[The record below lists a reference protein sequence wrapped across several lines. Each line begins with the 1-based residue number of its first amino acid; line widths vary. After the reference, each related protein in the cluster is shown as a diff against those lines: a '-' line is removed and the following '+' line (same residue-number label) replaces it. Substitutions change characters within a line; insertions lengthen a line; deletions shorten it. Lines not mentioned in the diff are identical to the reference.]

1 MQSGDKV
8 FYVDFTDGIK
18 EVTFV
23 EEWEYGCSYIRDGK
37 ESSYQAEDARLFTT
51 IDLAREF
58 IRKSKRLY
66 IKSNEDRVMIMD
78 ILKESNPGRYA
89 IDNPDS
95 ILNMVLDM
103 AKLEGIGIDDI
114 KSVADSILI
123 CDEQKFISKLEKCFK

>member
-8 FYVDFTDGIK
+8 FYVDYTSAIK
-18 EVTFV
+18 ELIFV
-23 EEWEYGCSYIRDGK
+23 ESWEYGWSYIRDGI
-37 ESSYQAEDARLFTT
+37 ESYQVDDNRLFTT

-58 IRKSKRLY
+58 IRKRKRLY
-66 IKSNEDRVMIMD
+66 IKSNEDRIIIMD

-103 AKLEGIGIDDI
+103 AKLEGIGFDDI
-114 KSVADSILI
+114 KSIADSILI

>member
-23 EEWEYGCSYIRDGK
+23 ESWEYNHSYIRDGV
-37 ESSYQAEDARLFTT
+37 ESYQVDDSRLFPT

-66 IKSNEDRVMIMD
+66 IKSDEDRIIIMD

-123 CDEQKFISKLEKCFK
+123 CDEQKLISKLEKCFK

>member
-8 FYVDFTDGIK
+8 FYVDYTSGIK
-18 EVTFV
+18 ELTFV
-23 EEWEYGCSYIRDGK
+23 ESWKYGWSYVRDGI
-37 ESSYQAEDARLFTT
+37 ESYQVDDNRLFTT

-58 IRKSKRLY
+58 IRKRKKLY
-66 IKSNEDRVMIMD
+66 IKSNEERIIIMD
-78 ILKESNPGRYA
+78 ILKESNPERYA

-114 KSVADSILI
+114 KNVAESINI
-123 CDEQKFISKLEKCFK
+123 CDEKKFIAKLEKCFK

>member
-8 FYVDFTDGIK
+8 FYVDYTSAIK
-18 EVTFV
+18 ELIFV
-23 EEWEYGCSYIRDGK
+23 ESWEYGWSYIRDGI
-37 ESSYQAEDARLFTT
+37 ESYQVDDNRLFTT

-58 IRKSKRLY
+58 IRKRKRLY
-66 IKSNEDRVMIMD
+66 IKSNEDRIIIMD

>member
-8 FYVDFTDGIK
+8 FYVDYTSAIK
-18 EVTFV
+18 ELIFV
-23 EEWEYGCSYIRDGK
+23 ESWEYGWSYIRDGI
-37 ESSYQAEDARLFTT
+37 ESYQVDDNKLFTT

-58 IRKSKRLY
+58 IRKRKRLY
-66 IKSNEDRVMIMD
+66 IKSNEDRIIIMD

-103 AKLEGIGIDDI
+103 AKFESIGIDDI

>member
-8 FYVDFTDGIK
+8 FYVDYRDVIK
-18 EVTFV
+18 EVIFG
-23 EEWEYGCSYIRDGK
+23 ESWEYSHSYIRDGAD
-37 ESSYQAEDARLFTT
+37 SYQVDDSRLFPT

-58 IRKSKRLY
+58 IRKRKRLH
-66 IKSNEDRVMIMD
+66 IKSAEDRIMIMD
-78 ILKESNPGRYA
+78 ILKESNPKRYA

-103 AKLEGIGIDDI
+103 AKFEGIGIDDI

>member
-8 FYVDFTDGIK
+8 YYVDFTDGIK

-23 EEWEYGCSYIRDGK
+23 ESWEYNHSYIRDGV
-37 ESSYQAEDARLFTT
+37 ESYQVDDSRLFST

-66 IKSNEDRVMIMD
+66 IKSDEDRIIIMN

-89 IDNPDS
+89 IDNPYS

>member
-8 FYVDFTDGIK
+8 FYVDYTSAIK
-18 EVTFV
+18 ELIFV
-23 EEWEYGCSYIRDGK
+23 ESWEYGWSYIRDGI
-37 ESSYQAEDARLFTT
+37 ESYQVDDNRLFTT

-58 IRKSKRLY
+58 IRKRKRLY
-66 IKSNEDRVMIMD
+66 IESNEDRIIIMD

>member
-8 FYVDFTDGIK
+8 FYVDYESAIK
-18 EVTFV
+18 ELIFV
-23 EEWEYGCSYIRDGK
+23 ESWEYGWSYIRDGM
-37 ESSYQAEDARLFTT
+37 ESYQVDDNRLFPT

-58 IRKSKRLY
+58 IRKRKRLF

-123 CDEQKFISKLEKCFK
+123 CDEKKFISKLEKCFK